1 MAKFKVLARD
11 VSGNKVQQ
19 SVEAMNEAEARAQ
32 LRSRNLTILSVVEE
46 ASKGASRDA
55 KQKVQGGIQYKFLG
69 GPPKPRIKTKDIVIF
84 TRQFATMVSAGIPL
98 LESIDIL
105 TEQAADPGF
114 KLILSR
120 IVEDVRAGI
129 DLSSAL
135 MKHPRVFP
143 NIYNNMIRAGEASG
157 QLDDILL
164 RLAEYQESSEKL
176 KSQIK
181 AAMTYPIVSI
191 CMVLLITI
199 ALLIFVIPQFEGIF
213 ESLSPGGAADL
224 PAPTKFVLALSR
236 GMIHH
241 YGKIFLVIIVLYM
254 AIKFYKNTEK
264 GAYYWDLMMITLPVF
279 GPLAKKIAL
288 SRFARTFSTLIKS
301 GVNILGALDIVA
313 ATSGNK
319 VLEAAVVAS
328 RESIRRGE
336 PLAKPLGESPVFPP
350 MVVRMVEIGEKAGR
364 LEGLLEKISQFYDEE
379 VSSTVEQLT
388 ALIEPLMIGIMGLL
402 VGGIVL
408 AVFLPIIQLQGTM
421 ARGGK

>member
-19 SVEAMNEAEARAQ
+19 TVEATTQAEARAQ

-46 ASKGASRDA
+46 SSKGAARET
-55 KQKVQGGIQYKFLG
+55 KQKIAGGIQYKFMG
-69 GPPKPRIKTKDIVIF
+69 GPPRPKIKTKDIVIF

-105 TEQAADPGF
+105 TEQAEDPGF

-120 IVEDVRAGI
+120 VVEDVRAGV

-135 MKHPRVFP
+135 MKHPLVFP

-176 KSQIK
+176 KAQIK
-181 AAMTYPIVSI
+181 AAMTYPVVSI
-191 CMVLLITI
+191 CLVLLITI
-199 ALLIFVIPQFEGIF
+199 ALLVGVIPKFESIF
-213 ESLSPGGAADL
+213 ASLSPGGAADL
-224 PAPTKFVLALSR
+224 PGVTKFVLALSR
-236 GMIHH
+236 GMIGH
-241 YGKIFLVIIVLYM
+241 YGKLILAAVGIYY
-254 AIKFYKNTEK
+254 AIKTFKNHKK
-264 GAYYWDLMMITLPVF
+264 GAYYWDLMMISLPVF

-319 VLEAAVVAS
+319 VLEAAVIAS

-350 MVVRMVEIGEKAGR
+350 MVVRMVEIGEKAGQ
-364 LEGLLEKISQFYDEE
+364 LEGLLEKISEFYDNE

-388 ALIEPLMIGIMGLL
+388 ALIEPLMIGVMGLL

-408 AVFLPIIQLQGTM
+408 AVFLPILKLQGSM
-421 ARGGK
+421 AKGG